1 MITVDT
7 NMITEV
13 KVVKDAV
20 FSSSKG
26 FKRWSLFG
34 AKLFERKYDEKIGDV
49 KFCEEGDTVTSEVGF
64 NKKPKK

>member
-7 NMITEV
+7 NIITEV

-34 AKLFERKYDEKIGDV
+34 AKLFERNYNERIGEV
-49 KFCEEGDTVTSEVGF
+49 KFCEEEDPVTSEVGF